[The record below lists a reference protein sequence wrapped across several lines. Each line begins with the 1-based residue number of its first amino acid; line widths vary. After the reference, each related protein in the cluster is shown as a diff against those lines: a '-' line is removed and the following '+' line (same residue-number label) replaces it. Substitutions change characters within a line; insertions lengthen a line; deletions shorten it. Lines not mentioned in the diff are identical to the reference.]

1 MRGKRARNSL
11 GNQAANPADFRF
23 HCNEAPA
30 VSPFALL
37 PPPGVRF
44 PAPFAGWPGPRAAW
58 IKRRAAS
65 LGPPTH
71 GPGWRARWPSPDVQ
85 ALSVSFEWP
94 PLRGPQLQPPVVCL
108 GSGILQTTPTERRAA
123 GGDRPR
129 SGGSVK
135 LRRIARRTALPAC
148 FAPASRAHCA
158 EMREWIRAW
167 TEAVE
172 TFVLEV
178 IFEQRRGTWA
188 AMVRA
193 ALFAFSKIFQ
203 VAVKVRRFLYNRRLL
218 RDSTLGVQVIAI
230 GNLTVGGTGK
240 TPVVEKFAREL
251 QNQGRTVAILSRG
264 YRSKPPPLTRRMWN
278 KLLLRDDTTPPRVV
292 SDGKSLLLDSETAGD
307 EPYMLASNLKDVV
320 VLVDKDRVKS
330 GRYAIE
336 KFGCDTLLLDDGF
349 QYWKLAGRRRDIV
362 LIDFQQPFGNEHL
375 LPRGTLREPPS
386 HLSRASTIFITKSD
400 GATAELRA
408 RIGKYNPSASI
419 IECVH
424 HPLYF
429 EDVFT
434 GEQCGLDLI
443 KGRKVASL
451 SGIAQ
456 PESFEKSLVKQGAE
470 LVYSKRFADHHRFT
484 QQEVLNAVNRSKKR
498 QATAIITTQKDAV
511 RFPKIDRRDLP
522 IYFMRVEIKILS
534 GAKDFNDCVR
544 QICFR

>member
-1 MRGKRARNSL
+1 MR
-11 GNQAANPADFRF
+11 D
-23 HCNEAPA
+23 
-30 VSPFALL
+30 
-37 PPPGVRF
+37 
-44 PAPFAGWPGPRAAW
+44 
-58 IKRRAAS
+58 
-65 LGPPTH
+65 T
-71 GPGWRARWPSPDVQ
+71 
-85 ALSVSFEWP
+85 
-94 PLRGPQLQPPVVCL
+94 
-108 GSGILQTTPTERRAA
+108 
-123 GGDRPR
+123 
-129 SGGSVK
+129 
-135 LRRIARRTALPAC
+135 
-148 FAPASRAHCA
+148 
-158 EMREWIRAW
+158 IRAW
-167 TEAVE
+167 TEAFE

-178 IFEQRRGTWA
+178 ILEERRG
-188 AMVRA
+188 RA
-193 ALFAFSKIFQ
+193 ADLVRLILFVLSKVFLLI
-203 VAVKVRRFLYNRRLL
+203 VKLRRFLYNVRIL

-230 GNLTVGGTGK
+230 GNITVGGTGK

-264 YRSKPPPLTRRMWN
+264 YRSKPPPLSKRLLDRV
-278 KLLLRDDTTPPRVV
+278 LLRSDTTPPRVV

-362 LIDFQQPFGNEHL
+362 LIDCQAPFGNEYL
-375 LPRGTLREPPS
+375 LPRGTLREPGS
-386 HLSRASTIFITKSD
+386 HLARASTIFITKSD
-400 GATAELRA
+400 GNTARLRA
-408 RIGKYNPSASI
+408 RIAKHNSTAGI

-424 HPLYF
+424 QPLYF

-434 GEQCGLDLI
+434 GERHDLDLL
-443 KGRKVASL
+443 KGRKVAAL

-456 PESFEKSLVKQGAE
+456 PESFENSLLKLGAD

-484 QQEVLNAVNRSKKR
+484 QQEILNAVNRGKKR
-498 QATAIITTQKDAV
+498 QAQIILTTQKDAV

-522 IYFMRVEIKILS
+522 FYFMRVEIKIVT